1 MKFTFALLLLFF
13 FNYGISFSQDILHLD
28 FVVLRNHEIVGTLRA
43 TKSILPKK
51 TTYSLTSF
59 VKINALFTLNI
70 KETIHAE
77 YANRVLTSS
86 HHLRE
91 INDFKSTEKQLL
103 RVNNEYQFEG
113 KPHAELSDEINAS
126 VLTLY
131 FEEPIHQTKIYTES
145 HVKIITMKQMIP
157 GVYTLT
163 LPNKTTAEYHY
174 DNGTLTKVDAY
185 TKWGLITFKRVTP
198 YASK

>member
-13 FNYGISFSQDILHLD
+13 FNYGLSFSQDILHLD

-43 TKSILPKK
+43 TQSILPQK

-59 VKINALFTLNI
+59 VKIKALFTLNI
-70 KETIHAE
+70 KESIHAE
-77 YANRVLTSS
+77 YVNRVLISS

-91 INDFKSTEKQLL
+91 INDFKSTEKQLD
-103 RVNNEYQFEG
+103 RVDNKYLFEG
-113 KPHAELSDEINAS
+113 TPLAELSNEINAS

-131 FEEPIHQTKIYTES
+131 FNEPIHQTKIYTES
-145 HVKIITMKQMIP
+145 LVKIISMKQLIP